1 MAIRVLIADN
11 ESTAREN
18 IKQMLHQEIDV
29 EIIGECA
36 DGFETVILIEKHK
49 PDLIFLE
56 IQMPDADG
64 FEILR
69 KMKIEKQPFIIFVT
83 GSESFA
89 ARAFDT
95 GASDYLIKPLNKE
108 RLQIAV
114 QKVREQINLRQHNL
128 LENLLQTFI
137 NKISA
142 EKDFPDKIMLKTPK
156 GIYFINTN
164 EIDWIE
170 AAGNYVKLHVKD
182 SGHLLR
188 ETMNNIEAKL
198 NPDKFLRIH
207 RSSLVNIDRIKE
219 LQPLFNGDYIVILR
233 DDTELNLSRNYHD
246 RLQRLFDR
254 FS

>member
-1 MAIRVLIADN
+1 MVIRVLIAAE
-11 ESTAREN
+11 ESSARAN
-18 IKQMLHQEIDV
+18 IKKMLRQETGV
-29 EIIGECA
+29 EIVGEYA
-36 DGFETVILIEKHK
+36 DGFELVLLVEKQQ

-56 IQMPDADG
+56 IQMSGADG
-64 FEILR
+64 FEILQKLETD
-69 KMKIEKQPFIIFVT
+69 KMPFVICIAET
-83 GSESFA
+83 ENFA
-89 ARAFDT
+89 AKAFEV
-95 GASDYLIKPLNKE
+95 GAIDYLVKPFSRE
-108 RLQIAV
+108 RLQTAV
-114 QKVREQINLRQHNL
+114 QKIREQIYLRQNVS
-128 LENLLQTFI
+128 LEKLFRTFI
-137 NKISA
+137 EKFSA
-142 EKDFPDKIMLKTPK
+142 ERDFPDKIMLKTAK
-156 GIYFINTN
+156 GVYFINTN

-188 ETMNNIEAKL
+188 ETMNNIESKL

-233 DDTELNLSRNYHD
+233 DDTELNLSRSYHD